1 MAQFVFGAYYF
12 YFTIC
17 NSKGNLRCAKNEKT
31 KVFRAAQIPCA
42 ALIFLEVQDHDRN
55 FETECK

>member
-17 NSKGNLRCAKNEKT
+17 NSKGNL
-31 KVFRAAQIPCA
+31 AQIPCA